1 MFLYGHYKV
10 AVWGE
15 GVHREG
21 AISHHLLKD
30 FFGQKNFLR
39 SSLYL
44 TDRYVTNQVD
54 EKGKEK
60 DI

>member
-44 TDRYVTNQVD
+44 TDRYVTN
-54 EKGKEK
+54 
-60 DI
+60 